1 MFSITHA
8 HFLLLLPICLFV
20 LWVKGE
26 FAIRSFPKPI
36 LYFLFVLTPKV
47 FFFLSG
53 FVAVSV
59 HLRNRDRNEGFIR
72 SLKVFSSIYRNIHM
86 LSLHKYYLVSG

>member
-8 HFLLLLPICLFV
+8 HFLLVLPICLFV

-36 LYFLFVLTPKV
+36 LYFFVCTNAKSFLV
-47 FFFLSG
+47 FLSG

-59 HLRNRDRNEGFIR
+59 HLRNRDRNQGFIR
-72 SLKVFSSIYRNIHM
+72 ALY
-86 LSLHKYYLVSG
+86 